1 MSQSIQ
7 LYLKLA
13 ALLWDCKSLL
23 QTPYKLLWGE
33 RSGTALVLP
42 LYRGGTID
50 TQKTKRNVQQTV
62 RFCLGYLIADTLFQ
76 NQRCYLPQHGN

>member
-1 MSQSIQ
+1 MSRYIQ

-13 ALLWDCKSLL
+13 ALLWDYKRLL
-23 QTPYKLLWGE
+23 QTPYKILWGE

-50 TQKTKRNVQQTV
+50 TQNTKRNVQQMV
-62 RFCLGYLIADTLFQ
+62 RFCLGYLIADTHFQ
-76 NQRCYLPQHGN
+76 NQWCYLLQHGN